1 MASAKQIK
9 ARKLFAKRV
18 KRGDFRKSSSGFKPI
33 PSSKLRKGTVSHT
46 MAIRAES
53 KKKSYDTLVAQKGT
67 SLKNTI
73 EFWEQA
79 ERDSIE
85 AGHDAEG
92 GKQKAY
98 FENQAELIHSMLKDF
113 KKSLPLRGKMS

>member
-1 MASAKQIK
+1 MPSAKQIK

-18 KRGDFRKSSSGFKPI
+18 KRGDFRK
-33 PSSKLRKGTVSHT
+33 
-46 MAIRAES
+46 AITKT
-53 KKKSYDTLVAQKGT
+53 KKSELPQKITTKSYDTLVAQKGT